1 MHSWHQVGAPI
12 TQGSRWCMGSR
23 ITSEDAEGGRA
34 VHRGKGVTVGRS
46 PRRQRGRDMPGRSPQ
61 ANRSEG
67 DSLLPAM
74 GWRQRV
80 SARSP
85 VRKNR
90 TPGAVRGASSHW
102 RPYRDGLRG
111 AKRNPLDK
119 APGQHPR
126 IRVTIACS
134 RDTFSLCASAG
145 EGVMGKTAQPQ
156 VLGATWSLLQT
167 SATGSPPFEGRAF
180 SWQICSTK
188 SLLAWRGRPSS
199 KHGGAVSPRRPLRK
213 PCVWRGMTWAD
224 SGSAGAA
231 WVCS

>member
-1 MHSWHQVGAPI
+1 
-12 TQGSRWCMGSR
+12 MGSR

-46 PRRQRGRDMPGRSPQ
+46 PHRQRGRDMPGRSPQ

-90 TPGAVRGASSHW
+90 TPGAVRGASGHW

-134 RDTFSLCASAG
+134 RDTFSL
-145 EGVMGKTAQPQ
+145 
-156 VLGATWSLLQT
+156 
-167 SATGSPPFEGRAF
+167 
-180 SWQICSTK
+180 SWQMCSTK
-188 SLLAWRGRPSS
+188 SPLAWGERPAS

>member
-1 MHSWHQVGAPI
+1 
-12 TQGSRWCMGSR
+12 MGSR

-46 PRRQRGRDMPGRSPQ
+46 PHRQRGRDMPGRSPQ

-80 SARSP
+80 SARTP

-90 TPGAVRGASSHW
+90 TPGAVRGASGHW

-119 APGQHPR
+119 ASGQHPR

-134 RDTFSLCASAG
+134 RDTFSLCTSAR
-145 EGVMGKTAQPQ
+145 EGVMEKTAQPQ
-156 VLGATWSLLQT
+156 VLGRYRVAAPDICHGKPTFGALPYATW
-167 SATGSPPFEGRAF
+167 
-180 SWQICSTK
+180 
-188 SLLAWRGRPSS
+188 
-199 KHGGAVSPRRPLRK
+199 
-213 PCVWRGMTWAD
+213 GMTWAD